1 MGASPVNPEVR
12 RRVDR
17 FVADLRAAPVSRDV
31 LAVVVAGS
39 AAREEERWVEGR
51 LASDIDVMVI
61 ARSSPARVDRTRAVQ
76 RVFATHARDGIEGG
90 RVPISTLRYA
100 TLANYEA
107 RHGGIVVDGAPAVL
121 RRIPM
126 EKPSD
131 LPVWE
136 AVRLL
141 ANRLFEHL
149 KYHAGKISAEA
160 TVLKTYEA
168 IGESQLVLEGR
179 YRPSFGERVDEMRL
193 TPLRGVVTDA
203 SRHYAAC
210 AQFRR
215 GEGGIDLTPAQ
226 ALPDLL
232 TQLDAAFVAFH
243 GARGSLAEH
252 LEALARSER
261 HLSQRAY
268 WLAIAAGRGDPGYLP
283 NVDPIIRLWRTALDA
298 LSGRTDAKDADRL
311 VRLWQQCPQIL
322 RELEPS

>member
-1 MGASPVNPEVR
+1 MNSEIE

-17 FVADLRAAPVSRDV
+17 FVEDLRAAPVSRDV
-31 LAVVVAGS
+31 EAVVVAGS
-39 AAREEERWVEGR
+39 AAREEERWVDGR

-61 ARSSPARVDRTRAVQ
+61 SRSSPARVDRTRAVQ
-76 RVFATHARDGIEGG
+76 RVVATHAGAGIEGG
-90 RVPISTLRYA
+90 RVPMSTLRYA
-100 TLANYEA
+100 SLANYEA
-107 RHGGIVVDGAPAVL
+107 RHGGIVVDGPPAVL

-126 EKPSD
+126 QKPSD

-149 KYHAGKISAEA
+149 KHHAGMISAEA

-179 YRPSFGERVDEMRL
+179 YRPSFRERVDEMRRM
-193 TPLRGVVTDA
+193 PLEGAVRDA
-203 SRHYAAC
+203 STQYAAC
-210 AQFRR
+210 EPFRR
-215 GEGGIDLTPAQ
+215 GQARIDLTPAQ

-232 TQLDAAFVAFH
+232 AQLDAAFVAFH
-243 GARGSLAEH
+243 GARGSLAGH
-252 LEALARSER
+252 LGALARSER

-283 NVDPIIRLWRTALDA
+283 NVDPIIRLWGAALDA
-298 LSGRTDAKDADRL
+298 LKGRTVAKDADRL